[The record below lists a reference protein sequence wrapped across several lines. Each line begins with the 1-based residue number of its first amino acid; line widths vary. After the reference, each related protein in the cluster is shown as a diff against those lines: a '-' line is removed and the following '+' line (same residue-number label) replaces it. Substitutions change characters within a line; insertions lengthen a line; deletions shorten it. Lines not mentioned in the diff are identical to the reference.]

1 VGAISADG
9 RLAPFSGRGRWV
21 DLAAPGTDIIST
33 SKSGG
38 YDTQS
43 GTSMSAAFVSGL
55 AGLLASQGMSADSIR
70 QRMQSTAKDLGP
82 AGVDPR
88 FGHGRIDADNAV
100 E

>member
-1 VGAISADG
+1 MAGSPSSPAAAD
-9 RLAPFSGRGRWV
+9 WV

-38 YDTQS
+38 YDMQS

-82 AGVDPR
+82 AGDDPR

-100 E
+100 R